1 MSNSVTVRT
10 NSLFG
15 KGTRDLPKFQAG
27 PRYIEV
33 YHREYIKDI
42 VGSATGSGGAEG
54 DAPPSV
60 FDIESFDINPG
71 LPPTEGS
78 ATVNG
83 LFPWLS
89 TIASQFETYQFMGL
103 ALEFVSTCGE
113 MNSTSGGLGTV
124 VQVVEYNALN
134 PVFQN
139 KESMMNYDAAV
150 SAKPTVSALCGV
162 ECSPNDLPSTH
173 LYVRSAPVPANADAR
188 LYDIGNYQIATQSLP
203 QLTMPVGELWV
214 TYHVR
219 LYQPKLAVSNVVPPV
234 VSSDGLWAYSQITSV
249 LASPAPGA
257 TPDYSIYNTRYCT
270 TAAQD
275 MMFGDA
281 NYGWAVGGQQ
291 NDEQDESQLR
301 IEFLPSGFSLAS
313 GATPSVN
320 CIWRLCGSS
329 ITPGRV
335 VEVQLVWSCGLN
347 PAITTVPSL
356 TPALSQGFTAPT
368 ASVISCNT
376 LGATYPL
383 EGTNYSFGF
392 VTRWVFQIQESVIR
406 IDPDSGISYVPIV
419 LHDSTNGTQSYR
431 GCGTWG
437 SSLSLAVNMYAS
449 DGGEAGPLS
458 FPYDGPPVIDAT

>member
-42 VGSATGSGGAEG
+42 VGAAEGTGAEG
-54 DAPPSV
+54 AAPSE

-71 LPPTEGS
+71 LAPTEGS

-219 LYQPKLAVSNVVPPV
+219 LYQPKLSVSGVVPPPPV
-234 VSSDGLWAYSQITSV
+234 PVPDSGLWAYTEIDSV
-249 LASPAPGA
+249 
-257 TPDYSIYNTRYCT
+257 YN
-270 TAAQD
+270 
-275 MMFGDA
+275 
-281 NYGWAVGGQQ
+281 
-291 NDEQDESQLR
+291 
-301 IEFLPSGFSLAS
+301 
-313 GATPSVN
+313 SVN
-320 CIWRLCGSS
+320 NYAPTHP
-329 ITPGRV
+329 TPLAYSMLQGTNGWNAGFIFNDADNGDRFRTV
-335 VEVQLVWSCGLN
+335 FNAAGWVIPAGTN
-347 PAITTVPSL
+347 PADNTPFRVIGPAVVADRVIEIQFTFNVGDGLLWRNIP
-356 TPALSQGFTAPT
+356 PALSKQFTCADTDLLESNIMFTA
-368 ASVISCNT
+368 
-376 LGATYPL
+376 YP
-383 EGTNYSFGF
+383 GNIVPAVGQVYSYGF
-392 VTRWVFQIQESVIR
+392 VCRWLVR
-406 IDPDSGISYVPIV
+406 IAANKIVVDGTTGEPWLPITLV
-419 LHDSTNGTQSYR
+419 DSTRGTQTYSMS
-431 GCGTWG
+431 GNWAG
-437 SSLSLAVNMYAS
+437 SLSIAVALMAEDETY
-449 DGGEAGPLS
+449 AGPLS
-458 FPYDGPPVIDAT
+458 YPYVGPPNVSNAL